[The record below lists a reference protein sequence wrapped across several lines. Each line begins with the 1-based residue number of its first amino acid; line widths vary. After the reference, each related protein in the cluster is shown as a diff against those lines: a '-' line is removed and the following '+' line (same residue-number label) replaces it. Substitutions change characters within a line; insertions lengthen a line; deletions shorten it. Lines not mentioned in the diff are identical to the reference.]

1 MLLEDYHLIEK
12 LAQFDRERIPE
23 RVVHARGATAKGF
36 FEVSIF
42 VRCALHLYELLSVNI
57 EQAQLLSMYNY

>member
-1 MLLEDYHLIEK
+1 MLPQSGFQSLPLFSGPILLEDYHLIEK

-36 FEVSIF
+36 FEVSSF
-42 VRCALHLYELLSVNI
+42 LMPQYGL
-57 EQAQLLSMYNY
+57 